1 MSAAA
6 PLPSGQRL
14 IAVDAVR
21 GLALFG
27 VLLVNLLWHADIVI
41 PGRVLARLPTSEI
54 DAWLDPVLR
63 WLWEGKAQA
72 LFSLL
77 FGFGFALMSQRLE
90 QAGAPAGRV
99 YARRLLVLLAL
110 GFAHL
115 SFVWYG
121 DILHNYA
128 LAGLAL
134 MLFRRA
140 STPWLICLGLVLA
153 LLSAAAGDL
162 WLALQP
168 GLEARVDEAS
178 RLGRAA
184 RWTTWRGDD
193 YGLYV
198 SQMIQANWREYL
210 TAPEFPALTATALGR
225 FLLGAAIFRLGWLSD
240 PDRARGL
247 ARRALAWL
255 APVGLVMAAPQP
267 LVDATG
273 WAAGD
278 GLLLVLGVINHGAE
292 LLLGLAWAAAV
303 IWLARGGVLQGLA
316 AVGRMALTSYLMQS
330 LVFLFVL
337 YGFGL
342 NWLKYDGAT
351 FALALALV
359 VFAAQIGFSRWW
371 LTRFRFGPAE
381 WVWRALTY
389 GRAPPMRQPGAPVA
403 RSG

>member
-1 MSAAA
+1 MTAAA

-14 IAVDAVR
+14 ITVDAVR

-54 DAWLDPVLR
+54 DVWLDPVLR

-77 FGFGFALMSQRLE
+77 FGFGFALMFARLE
-90 QAGAPAGRV
+90 AAGAPAGRI
-99 YARRLLVLLAL
+99 YLRRLLVLLAL

-134 MLFRRA
+134 ILFRRVP
-140 STPWLICLGLVLA
+140 TPWLIGLGLVLA
-153 LLSAAAGDL
+153 LFSAAAGDL

-184 RWTTWRGDD
+184 RWATWQGND

-198 SQMIQANWREYL
+198 AQMIQANWREYL

-255 APVGLVMAAPQP
+255 APTGLVLAGLQP

-278 GLLLVLGVINHGAE
+278 GLLLALGVVNHAAE
-292 LLLGLAWAAAV
+292 LVLGLAWAAAV
-303 IWLARGGVLQGLA
+303 VWLARGGVLQGLA
-316 AVGRMALTSYLMQS
+316 AVGRMALTNYLMQS

-342 NWLKYDGAT
+342 NWLRYDGAT

-359 VFAAQIGFSRWW
+359 IFAAQVGFSRWW
-371 LTRFRFGPAE
+371 LARFRFGPAE

-389 GRAPPMRQPGAPVA
+389 GRAPPMRLSCV
-403 RSG
+403 